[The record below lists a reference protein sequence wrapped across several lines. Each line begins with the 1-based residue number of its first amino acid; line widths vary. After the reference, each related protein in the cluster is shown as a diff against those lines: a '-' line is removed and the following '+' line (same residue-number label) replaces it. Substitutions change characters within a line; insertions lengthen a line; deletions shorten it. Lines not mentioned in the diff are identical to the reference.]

1 MDFFFD
7 AHNFET
13 NQNIHHTCF
22 LLVLFFYQSY
32 NNEWLYAQA
41 VVPPPPRQ
49 PAYCQRSPSL
59 GALFGRGED
68 IWHRDRFQ
76 RHLAAGWGGEEK
88 HRGGVLQRYDRMPL
102 RVVGHDL
109 ILLMNYSMP
118 RRVEGTDLIL
128 LMNYRMPRR
137 VEGHD
142 LILLMSV
149 NNYEKSSSFLKYI
162 FADAWTLK
170 LAWKVHCDTKHY

>member
-1 MDFFFD
+1 MENIFES
-7 AHNFET
+7 HNFEI
-13 NQNIHHTCF
+13 NQNIHNTCF

-32 NNEWLYAQA
+32 NNKWLYAQA
-41 VVPPPPRQ
+41 VVPPPSRQ
-49 PAYCQRSPSL
+49 PAYCQRSTSL

-68 IWHRDRFQ
+68 IRHRDPFQ
-76 RHLAAGWGGEEK
+76 RHLAAGRGGEEK

-102 RVVGHDL
+102 RIVGHEL

-118 RRVEGTDLIL
+118 RRVEG
-128 LMNYRMPRR
+128 P
-137 VEGHD
+137 D

-149 NNYEKSSSFLKYI
+149 NNYKKSSSFLKYI

-170 LAWKVHCDTKHY
+170 LA